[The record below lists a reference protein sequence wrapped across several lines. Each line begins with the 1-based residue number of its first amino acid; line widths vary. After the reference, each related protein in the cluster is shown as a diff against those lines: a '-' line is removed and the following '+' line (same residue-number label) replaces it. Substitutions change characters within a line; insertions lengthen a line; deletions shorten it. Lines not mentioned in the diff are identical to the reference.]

1 VLDASDITGSISLLQ
16 SVAVPGALSVA
27 ALPDT
32 TRFYVAAATVNG
44 GTITSSVAV
53 FSASSYTL
61 EKTIALT
68 SVPQNCSASMDSPF
82 DLSIAASAD
91 SSRVYVGNCDAG
103 NTAIIATVPDT
114 YEGDQYPQDTLV
126 TSIAAPASTQPALT
140 FNISAATLE
149 GSNTVYAYSPISG
162 AVLKVGMTLTISGMA
177 DGGNNGTFQVAAIS
191 GGTFTVVNPAGV
203 TATAQTGIG
212 LVQIPQNPVFVIA
225 GP

>member
-1 VLDASDITGSISLLQ
+1 MAARGENRRVKTLRFFVDQDHLSSASAGEALDQAAEILRTGGL
-16 SVAVPGALSVA
+16 V
-27 ALPDT
+27 ALPTETVYGLGANALDKDAVE
-32 TRFYVAAATVNG
+32 RIFEAKRRPSWDPVIVHVA
-44 GTITSSVAV
+44 
-53 FSASSYTL
+53 
-61 EKTIALT
+61 
-68 SVPQNCSASMDSPF
+68 
-82 DLSIAASAD
+82 
-91 SSRVYVGNCDAG
+91 
-103 NTAIIATVPDT
+103 
-114 YEGDQYPQDTLV
+114 
-126 TSIAAPASTQPALT
+126 
-140 FNISAATLE
+140 SAATLE